1 MRSAHAHMFLTTDR
15 STLRLGL
22 LFSSLI
28 VAFTCSCSDTFAAG
42 AEQEVLLGP
51 VKQVITRSSGAI
63 WSRAY
68 DHAGRV
74 METVFS
80 QTKTDVAPSRYSF
93 EYDAQGNLTLETA
106 SEPDGSIL
114 YRNLYRYGYD
124 DRGHETA
131 VVAALSD
138 GTLSHAEFSL
148 YDSRGHLES
157 KIYFTGQVFT
167 DKSLFDAHGNVIY
180 GARYRHGSL
189 WLETGHLFGPDGRL
203 RERRTYNADGMLSS
217 KEMLTYDD
225 RGRLIE
231 EVTEFFNSPDLQKS
245 VTTYE
250 YDTMGNWTRKLVQRW
265 MKQGSEMRALDAEVE
280 EERSISYY

>member
-1 MRSAHAHMFLTTDR
+1 MFLTTDR
-15 STLRLGL
+15 STRRLGL
-22 LFSSLI
+22 LLSSLI
-28 VAFTCSCSDTFAAG
+28 AIFTCSCSDTFAAG

-51 VKQVITRSSGAI
+51 VKQVITRSSGSI
-63 WSRAY
+63 WTRTY
-68 DHAGRV
+68 DPTGRV

-80 QTKTDVAPSRYSF
+80 QTKTDVAPARYSF
-93 EYDAQGNLTLETA
+93 EYDAQGTLTLETA

-124 DRGHETA
+124 DRVHETA

-138 GTLSHAEFSL
+138 GTLSHAEFSM

-157 KIYFTGQVFT
+157 KIYFTGQVLT
-167 DKSLFDAHGNVIY
+167 DKSLFDARGNVIY

-189 WLETGHLFGPDGRL
+189 WLETGHLFGPHGRL
-203 RERRTYNADGMLSS
+203 RERRTYSADGTLSS
-217 KEMLTYDD
+217 KEVLKYDD

-231 EVTEFFNSPDLQKS
+231 EVSEFFNSPNIQKS

-250 YDTMGNWTRKLVQRW
+250 HDTAGNWTRKLLKRW
-265 MKQGSEMRALDAEVE
+265 MKQGNEIQALDAGVE